1 MKIKKTN
8 RPPRPASTPASAPAS
23 EPGALRRT
31 VAEAQAAAPRRDR
44 PAGQSAAGQG
54 AGNKAAGNK
63 GAASRGAGSRGPDS
77 RGPSGG
83 KPGESRGAKP
93 ARPAGRP
100 DARPAKDTGSR
111 DGSRPAPDDGHQPA
125 GTQRLF
131 FALKVPANLVGPLRE
146 AQRKLRGNWRRV
158 DADQLHVTLAYLPAV
173 PVDRVDDLKRLGVT
187 LMQDLAP
194 MQVSL
199 RGTGYYPNEGSPRV
213 WFVKVE
219 AEGLPE
225 LAQALRDG
233 IHALG
238 LETDDQ
244 PFKGHITLARK
255 KGPAPR
261 VPPLTFTHGW
271 QAGGAVLYRS
281 ILRKTGPIHET
292 ASSFRF
298 RAPLP
303 TETDAPLP
311 DPSTDTP
318 PAAPAVTDPQ

>member
-1 MKIKKTN
+1 MKIKKTH
-8 RPPRPASTPASAPAS
+8 RPARTASTPAPAS
-23 EPGALRRT
+23 EPGALRRAVT
-31 VAEAQAAAPRRDR
+31 EAQADAPRRDR
-44 PAGQSAAGQG
+44 PAGQG
-54 AGNKAAGNK
+54 AGN
-63 GAASRGAGSRGPDS
+63 
-77 RGPSGG
+77 
-83 KPGESRGAKP
+83 RGAKP
-93 ARPAGRP
+93 ARPAKEGGRRPARDAAPRATGSQQTDPRQTGRP
-100 DARPAKDTGSR
+100 ESGS
-111 DGSRPAPDDGHQPA
+111 GPQPA

-173 PVDRVDDLKRLGVT
+173 PADRVDDLKRLGVT
-187 LMQDLAP
+187 LMQDLPP

-233 IHALG
+233 IHALS
-238 LETDDQ
+238 LETDEQ

-303 TETDAPLP
+303 TTP
-311 DPSTDTP
+311 DPLAPDSAPDTP
-318 PAAPAVTDPQ
+318 PAEPAVTDPQ

>member
-54 AGNKAAGNK
+54 SAGQGAGNKTAGNK
-63 GAASRGAGSRGPDS
+63 GAG
-77 RGPSGG
+77 
-83 KPGESRGAKP
+83 SRGAKP

-100 DARPAKDTGSR
+100 DARPARDTGGR

-238 LETDDQ
+238 LETDEQ

-318 PAAPAVTDPQ
+318 PAEPAVTDPQ

>member
-1 MKIKKTN
+1 MKIKKTH
-8 RPPRPASTPASAPAS
+8 RPARAASTPAPVS
-23 EPGALRRT
+23 EPGALRRAVT
-31 VAEAQAAAPRRDR
+31 EAQADAPRRDR
-44 PAGQSAAGQG
+44 PAGQG
-54 AGNKAAGNK
+54 AGN
-63 GAASRGAGSRGPDS
+63 
-77 RGPSGG
+77 
-83 KPGESRGAKP
+83 RGAKP
-93 ARPAGRP
+93 ARPAKEGGRRPARDAASRATGSQQTGVRPTGARQTDPRQTDPRQAGRP
-100 DARPAKDTGSR
+100 ESGS
-111 DGSRPAPDDGHQPA
+111 GPQPA

-173 PVDRVDDLKRLGVT
+173 PADRVDDLKRLGVT
-187 LMQDLAP
+187 LMQDLPP

-238 LETDDQ
+238 LETDEQ

-303 TETDAPLP
+303 TTP
-311 DPSTDTP
+311 DPLAPDLLTPDSAPDTP
-318 PAAPAVTDPQ
+318 PAEPAVTDPQ

>member
-1 MKIKKTN
+1 M
-8 RPPRPASTPASAPAS
+8 
-23 EPGALRRT
+23 
-31 VAEAQAAAPRRDR
+31 
-44 PAGQSAAGQG
+44 
-54 AGNKAAGNK
+54 
-63 GAASRGAGSRGPDS
+63 
-77 RGPSGG
+77 
-83 KPGESRGAKP
+83 
-93 ARPAGRP
+93 
-100 DARPAKDTGSR
+100 
-111 DGSRPAPDDGHQPA
+111 
-125 GTQRLF
+125 F

-173 PVDRVDDLKRLGVT
+173 PADRVDDLKRLGVT
-187 LMQDLAP
+187 LMQDLPP

-238 LETDDQ
+238 LETDEQ

-303 TETDAPLP
+303 TTP
-311 DPSTDTP
+311 DPLAPDLLAPDSAHDTP
-318 PAAPAVTDPQ
+318 PAEPAVTDPQ